1 MSLVNICTLTVL
13 WSKVCQPLGA
23 PPAGLGA
30 QAVAC
35 LAWWQAVPLPGM
47 IIYFNHIIRTIS
59 FRSKADR
66 ERETAPKMLDQISFF
81 ICPVYDITTT
91 VCMSTAF
98 KADLRRHPVS
108 FMDILRAGYDSGQ
121 MQHLELL

>member
-1 MSLVNICTLTVL
+1 M
-13 WSKVCQPLGA
+13 
-23 PPAGLGA
+23 
-30 QAVAC
+30 
-35 LAWWQAVPLPGM
+35 PLPGM

-91 VCMSTAF
+91 VWMSTAF